1 MGGGGDF
8 LSLANLRLIEFDD
21 RAGIPLLREA
31 ALGSVVER
39 LRRLVCPNIRL
50 VILLGFLTQIFTFD
64 LRLLDF
70 ESKNLRLIHIQLL
83 SALIAYSRR
92 LLRLVDCQVDMI
104 GALGSPIRLTKE
116 HFLVIF
122 DFVVARGRYISTNG
136 FFHKFSGYQRSL
148 ARPESALAAMTLL
161 EVIVQVILPV

>member
-8 LSLANLRLIEFDD
+8 LSLANLRLIEFYD

-39 LRRLVCPNIRL
+39 LRRLVCPYIRL

-92 LLRLVDCQVDMI
+92 LLRLVDC
-104 GALGSPIRLTKE
+104 
-116 HFLVIF
+116 
-122 DFVVARGRYISTNG
+122 
-136 FFHKFSGYQRSL
+136 
-148 ARPESALAAMTLL
+148 
-161 EVIVQVILPV
+161 